1 MDLKDSKTYQNLLQA
16 VSTEGRDFA
25 KYCIYADQAEKDGY
39 VEIGEVF
46 RETGGNE
53 LHHAEMFLKAMID
66 DKWQLRH
73 TEDNLKD
80 AATEEDREDSLYVE
94 AAATARE
101 EGFAP
106 IANIFERVAAIEK
119 SHKERYQ
126 KILDRVQKGEVFK
139 RDDETTVWYCTYCGH
154 LHVGKEAP
162 KVCPVCFRP
171 QSYFEVR
178 ATNY

>member
-80 AATEEDREDSLYVE
+80 AATEEDRED
-94 AAATARE
+94 
-101 EGFAP
+101 AP

-171 QSYFEVR
+171 QAFFEVR
-178 ATNY
+178 ASNY